1 MQLAYQVPTP
11 LAYFSL
17 LVNSDDHFPL
27 LEAAAS
33 IAQDEYPELDV
44 QEVLGDV
51 DQLLA
56 RLKRRIPQ
64 DSPLLPRLR
73 ALNQFFY
80 QNLGFG
86 GNVNNYYDPD
96 NSYLNAVLR
105 TRRGIPISLAVLWLE
120 LAQGLGLEAHGV
132 AFPGHFMVKVSLP
145 KGQVVIDPFTGQS
158 LSREDLN
165 ERLAPFN
172 QRRGLIGGANLG
184 DPSESQDMPEADI
197 PLGLYLQ
204 SAQPRD
210 IIARMLHNLKEV
222 FRTQEDWQRMIP
234 VQDRLIV
241 LQPDAWSEY
250 RDRGLAYAALGK
262 ATPAVRDFDVY
273 LAHASDAPD
282 FRDIALRAA
291 ELRRAIM

>member
-1 MQLAYQVPTP
+1 MQLGFQVPTP
-11 LAYFSL
+11 LAYFNL
-17 LVNSDDHFPL
+17 LVNDDSRSDAQFPL

-44 QEVLGDV
+44 QEVLGDM

-56 RLKRRIPQ
+56 RLKRRIPH
-64 DSPLLPRLR
+64 DSPALQRLR
-73 ALNQFFY
+73 ALNQFFFRDM
-80 QNLGFG
+80 GFG
-86 GNVNNYYDPD
+86 GNVNNYYDAD
-96 NSYLNAVLR
+96 NSYMSAVLR

-120 LAQGLGLEAHGV
+120 LAQGLDLDAHGV

-158 LSREDLN
+158 LSREDLS
-165 ERLAPFN
+165 ERLVPFQKEQRSQSDN
-172 QRRGLIGGANLG
+172 QELS
-184 DPSESQDMPEADI
+184 DPDI

-204 SAQPRD
+204 SAPPRE
-210 IIARMLHNLKEV
+210 IIARMLHNLKEI
-222 FRTQEDWQRMIP
+222 FRTQEDWQRMLP

-250 RDRGLAYAALGK
+250 RDRGLAFAALGK

-273 LAHASDAPD
+273 VSNAPD
-282 FRDIALRAA
+282 AIDAKDIALRAA
-291 ELRRAIM
+291 ELRRAIL